1 MKNLF
6 RFSLVILSVLM
17 VNVAKADDM
26 ELLVKVA
33 KENNKWVS
41 FITNESQNID
51 LTLYSATDE
60 VLYEQRLKTVSNKFK
75 TYDLSALPVGL
86 YTLKME
92 SPLKTVTYQI
102 NITADS
108 AIVAFPVVK
117 LFKKPS
123 LAKENDVV
131 TLNLNGV
138 AEGEVQVD
146 IYNEFNEKLH
156 EDVYTNE
163 AKVIKKYD
171 VSRTP
176 SRQLTF
182 VVRTANQEF
191 SETIKL

>member
-60 VLYEQRLKTVSNKFK
+60 VLYEQRLKTVGNKFK
-75 TYDLSALPVGL
+75 TYDLSALPEGL

-108 AIVAFPVVK
+108 AIVAVPVVK

-123 LAKENDVV
+123 LAKEKDVV

-156 EDVYTNE
+156 EDIYASE

-171 VSRTP
+171 VSKTP

-182 VVRTANQEF
+182 VIRTGNQEF

>member
-6 RFSLVILSVLM
+6 RFSLVILSVFM
-17 VNVAKADDM
+17 ANVAKADDM

-51 LTLYSATDE
+51 LTLYSSTDE
-60 VLYEQRLKTVSNKFK
+60 VLYEQRLKTVGNKFK
-75 TYDLSALPVGL
+75 TYDLSALPLGL

-102 NITADS
+102 EITADS
-108 AIVAFPVVK
+108 AIVATPVVK
-117 LFKKPS
+117 IFKKPS
-123 LAKENDVV
+123 LAKEKDLV

-138 AEGEVQVD
+138 GEGEVQVD
-146 IYNEFNEKLH
+146 VYNEFNEKLH
-156 EDVYTNE
+156 EDVYTSE
-163 AKVIKKYD
+163 AKVVRKYD

-176 SRQLTF
+176 SKQLTF
-182 VVRTANQEF
+182 VVRTGNQEF

>member
-41 FITNESQNID
+41 FITNESQHID

-60 VLYEQRLKTVSNKFK
+60 VLYEQRLKTVGNKFK

-92 SPLKTVTYQI
+92 SSSKTVTYQI

-108 AIVAFPVVK
+108 AVVAIPVVK
-117 LFKKPS
+117 VFKKPS
-123 LAKENDVV
+123 LAKENNLV

-156 EDVYTNE
+156 EDVYTSE
-163 AKVIKKYD
+163 SKVIKKYD
-171 VSRTP
+171 VSKTP

>member
-41 FITNESQNID
+41 FITNESQHID

-60 VLYEQRLKTVSNKFK
+60 VLYEQRLKTVGNKFK

-102 NITADS
+102 NITVDS
-108 AIVAFPVVK
+108 AIVAVPVVK
-117 LFKKPS
+117 IFKKPS

-156 EDVYTNE
+156 EDVYTSE
-163 AKVIKKYD
+163 SKVIKKYD
-171 VSRTP
+171 VSKTP
-176 SRQLTF
+176 SRELTF

-191 SETIKL
+191 TETIKL

>member
-41 FITNESQNID
+41 FATNESQHID
-51 LTLYSATDE
+51 LTLYSENNE
-60 VLYEQRLKTVSNKFK
+60 VLYEQRLKTVGNKFK

-92 SPLKTVTYQI
+92 SPLKTMTYQI

-108 AIVAFPVVK
+108 AIVAAPVVK
-117 LFKKPS
+117 VVKRPS
-123 LAKENDVV
+123 LAKEDHMV
-131 TLNLNGV
+131 TLDLNGV
-138 AEGEVQVD
+138 ADGQVEVD

-156 EDVYTNE
+156 EDVYTSE

-171 VSRTP
+171 VSKTP

-182 VVRTANQEF
+182 VVRTGNQEF

>member
-60 VLYEQRLKTVSNKFK
+60 VLYEQRLKTVGNKFK

-108 AIVAFPVVK
+108 AIVAVPVVK

-156 EDVYTNE
+156 EDIYTNE
-163 AKVIKKYD
+163 TKVIKKYD

-182 VVRTANQEF
+182 VVRTGNQEF

>member
-1 MKNLF
+1 
-6 RFSLVILSVLM
+6 M

-60 VLYEQRLKTVSNKFK
+60 VLYEQRLKTVGNKFK
-75 TYDLSALPVGL
+75 TYDLSALPEGL

-108 AIVAFPVVK
+108 AIVAVPVVK

-123 LAKENDVV
+123 LAKEKDVV

-156 EDVYTNE
+156 EDIYASE

-171 VSRTP
+171 VSKTP

-182 VVRTANQEF
+182 VIRTGNQEF

>member
-60 VLYEQRLKTVSNKFK
+60 VLYEQRLKTVGNKFK

-92 SPLKTVTYQI
+92 SSSKTVTYQI

-108 AIVAFPVVK
+108 AVVAVPVIKV
-117 LFKKPS
+117 FKKPS
-123 LAKENDVV
+123 LAKENNLV

-156 EDVYTNE
+156 EDVYTSE
-163 AKVIKKYD
+163 SKVIKKYD
-171 VSRTP
+171 VSKTP